1 MSNQDFRG
9 DFSGGQPSRENM
21 TGSQGTSSQGTTS
34 SVRDAK
40 SGALTQASEL
50 AKDAGA
56 KARQAASETAST
68 VADHVKDL
76 LDRQLGSGA
85 DMAGQFA
92 HAARLAADD
101 LSKQSPV
108 LGGVVRTV
116 ADRVEGYA
124 REWQD
129 QRVDQV
135 FRAASDFTRRQP
147 ALVFGA
153 AALAGFF
160 MFRAMKSAPS
170 VTSSPPI
177 QPDQHM
183 PGRDSYAQQG
193 R

>member
-1 MSNQDFRG
+1 L
-9 DFSGGQPSRENM
+9 PITSRICW
-21 TGSQGTSSQGTTS
+21 
-34 SVRDAK
+34 
-40 SGALTQASEL
+40 
-50 AKDAGA
+50 
-56 KARQAASETAST
+56 TASSAPEPT
-68 VADHVKDL
+68 WPVNSL
-76 LDRQLGSGA
+76 TPRGSPP
-85 DMAGQFA
+85 M
-92 HAARLAADD
+92 
-101 LSKQSPV
+101 

-129 QRVDQV
+129 QTVDQV

-170 VTSSPPI
+170 TTPSPPI

-183 PGRDSYAQQG
+183 PGRDGYAQQG